1 MQIGKT
7 IPLSESSVKYNF
19 IKEQGMQETIENQKQ
34 IIKELYAQLND
45 ARFIIA
51 NEGMY
56 KSYIEFENKAV
67 TILDKAEKY
76 L

>member
-1 MQIGKT
+1 MDNQIMHKEYT
-7 IPLSESSVKYNF
+7 INNLSE
-19 IKEQGMQETIENQKQ
+19 I
-34 IIKELYAQLND
+34 YAQLND